1 MKEDFGRQAIID
13 FEATEDASTEES
25 EDVVGNDDNAI
36 NNWVG
41 CSFEDLDAQFTPGIV
56 IPDEAEAVDCRMND
70 AINMGE
76 IDFASALAGDDVEIM
91 KKMQQAVKKGYDMAQ
106 ATWGGALPEICQ
118 KTLEATNKLFDDY
131 YASKENE

>member
-1 MKEDFGRQAIID
+1 
-13 FEATEDASTEES
+13 
-25 EDVVGNDDNAI
+25 
-36 NNWVG
+36 
-41 CSFEDLDAQFTPGIV
+41 
-56 IPDEAEAVDCRMND
+56 
-70 AINMGE
+70 
-76 IDFASALAGDDVEIM
+76 M